1 MPIQP
6 SQSRHDLPW
15 WREAVRLRRHILSLK
30 AQTRL
35 LRRDLAAKKYNPN
48 QPRVPA
54 GNSDGG
60 QWSSGASGGGGAP
73 GIDLSGLFGDL
84 VSGLG
89 AAFTPS
95 PVVADVGGTESWASY
110 QDGTRPDGSLAEQAV
125 VNRDGSTIHSEYAAP
140 GKASDWDE
148 RHTVTLPD
156 GSKTT
161 FETRDRTQTIRAGG
175 PDGEIVSR
183 ATWTERGPEPE
194 ATVQLA
200 FAPLLPLVPPAAE
213 ATITAGLTLFTW
225 LSARNKLDGL
235 QAVIGFNAREFQATG
250 TIVSKPDFVANLTEK
265 EVDRVCNRREFVQ
278 KLAEEAIRDA
288 GDPSNYPNAGAYGS
302 AVHYRVKKPIDN
314 LKDPDFRAELST
326 FKLGVRGEGERRYGL
341 ADTWRT
347 DVVERVNETTVC
359 GYDIKTGNAEVDMK
373 RAIELVFVMKR
384 LYPNATRFLIMQIKP
399 GRQ

>member
-60 QWSSGASGGGGAP
+60 QWSSGASGGGGGAP
-73 GIDLSGLFGDL
+73 GIDLSSLFGDL

-183 ATWTERGPEPE
+183 VTWTERGPEPE

-200 FAPLLPLVPPAAE
+200 RGPLRRGTEELSKT
-213 ATITAGLTLFTW
+213 TITSALTLYNW
-225 LSARNKLDGL
+225 LSTQKTLEEL
-235 QAVIGFNAREFQATG
+235 QAVASFSSR
-250 TIVSKPDFVANLTEK
+250 DFSPTLDELNLSFVGNLTQK
-265 EVDRVCNRREFVQ
+265 EVDDCCKRLRDVLHLTGKAV
-278 KLAEEAIRDA
+278 EAA
-288 GDPSNYPNAGAYGS
+288 GPYENYRSPQAYGT
-302 AVHYRVKKPIDN
+302 AVHTL
-314 LKDPDFRAELST
+314 LKELVEQEKNPNFRAERSFLKSQYEG
-326 FKLGVRGEGERRYGL
+326 KPGEIPYGTRDSLRIDVYERRPDG
-341 ADTWRT
+341 
-347 DVVERVNETTVC
+347 TVC
-359 GYDIKTGNAEVDMK
+359 VYDIKTGNAGLTAE
-373 RAIELVFVMKR
+373 RAIEIARTVYRRFGNV
-384 LYPNATRFLIMQIKP
+384 TRIIVTEVRP
-399 GRQ
+399 R